1 MTVKKKQAIHRHAGK
16 QIVTLQEAAEC
27 PVRDPETRD
36 GSTLWGKQKTQAKA
50 NITQIRRDD
59 VGEKRDQRYDE
70 RTRREKARVPF
81 PEPGSHKLPQCG
93 RFQAIWEYSVWP
105 IQFL

>member
-1 MTVKKKQAIHRHAGK
+1 MPCARYWDERRVNALRKIKAQARANK
-16 QIVTLQEAAEC
+16 AQIGRGNA
-27 PVRDPETRD
+27 
-36 GSTLWGKQKTQAKA
+36 
-50 NITQIRRDD
+50 
-59 VGEKRDQRYDE
+59 GEKRDQRYDE